1 MYDGKLPEF
10 LSLSSCWNGRSG
22 TLSGRFHSLSEPYF
36 GVWFLLGRYGLCFP
50 QKRRKRLDKGRGG
63 GYNNWA
69 LESPAQLR
77 PEAQYFFR
85 KLKKVLDL
93 WRKLCYIN
101 QAVGDDGVKDRE
113 AECTL

>member
-1 MYDGKLPEF
+1 MSKICKNTKK
-10 LSLSSCWNGRSG
+10 SLTKGGVGDIIIGHLRVRRSCA
-22 TLSGRFHSLSEPYF
+22 
-36 GVWFLLGRYGLCFP
+36 
-50 QKRRKRLDKGRGG
+50 RRLK
-63 GYNNWA
+63 
-69 LESPAQLR
+69 
-77 PEAQYFFR
+77 YFFR

>member
-1 MYDGKLPEF
+1 MAGKPINCGVSEAQTTR
-10 LSLSSCWNGRSG
+10 GRQHVEK
-22 TLSGRFHSLSEPYF
+22 L
-36 GVWFLLGRYGLCFP
+36 
-50 QKRRKRLDKGRGG
+50 QKHEKKLDKGGGG
-63 GYNNWA
+63 GYNNRA

-77 PEAQYFFR
+77 PEAQIFFP
-85 KLKKVLDL
+85 KVEKVLDL